1 VLALQGTLAAAASAW
16 LWWRLRGVV
25 PPPAGSRH
33 NWWTS
38 AWHSLRG
45 GRALFAFRALGTV
58 YQHGALLLLG
68 VLAPA
73 GAVAAYG
80 AADRLV
86 RAGLNLLEPVSR
98 AVVPRVARLQVAG
111 GGAWEGMVRM
121 LLVWLG
127 GGALLCCFV
136 LFLGAELVVRVVL
149 GDGYQ
154 AAVPVLRVL
163 AIMLPLVAV
172 ATVLGFF
179 WALPAGRD
187 GVLLRGT
194 ALAGAVNLALVAGLV
209 PRYEAIGMGVAVVAA
224 EGVMVGVL
232 ARAYRGRG

>member
-1 VLALQGTLAAAASAW
+1 MQ
-16 LWWRLRGVV
+16 
-25 PPPAGSRH
+25 
-33 NWWTS
+33 NW
-38 AWHSLRG
+38 
-45 GRALFAFRALGTV
+45 F
-58 YQHGALLLLG
+58 
-68 VLAPA
+68 A
-73 GAVAAYG
+73 GAS
-80 AADRLV
+80 
-86 RAGLNLLEPVSR
+86 PVPQPSTHSYWQ
-98 AVVPRVARLQVAG
+98 VARLQVAG

-127 GGALLCCFV
+127 GGALLCAFV
-136 LFLGAELVVRVVL
+136 LFFGAELVVRVVL

-194 ALAGAVNLALVAGLV
+194 ALAGGVNLVLVAGLV

-232 ARAYRGRG
+232 GRAWWGRGEGGGEGGGEVFGQVAVADADGDVEGAIDGD